1 MFDGIRKIFVLK
13 DLRNRILFS
22 IGLLL
27 IIRILAHIPLPGVST
42 ANLQSFF
49 NQNQIFGLLNMFSG
63 GTMENFSIILMGVGP
78 YITAS
83 IIIQL
88 LQMIIPSLE
97 ALSKEGEYGYQK
109 INYYTRILT
118 VPLAFIQ
125 SWAMIRLLQSQNVI
139 QQITTGDIITML
151 IISSAGTILAMWLG
165 ELISERGIGNGISLI
180 IALGIVAELP
190 TQLRNTVAL
199 IEKGQYSLIISF
211 IVFIVVSILVIAF
224 IILITEGER
233 QIPVSYAR
241 RVRGLRSYGGV
252 DTHLPLRIN
261 TAGVIPIIFAISLMT
276 FPPVVAQ
283 FFKTARSA
291 WISNSADW
299 ILRLFQ
305 NNDIFYNLAYFL
317 LVMFFTFFYTF
328 IVFKPDQVAE
338 NLQKNGGF
346 VPGIRPGR
354 ETAHYLS
361 YILNR
366 ITLTGSIFLALIAV
380 MPFIIRS
387 TTNLTTIALGG
398 TSLLIVISVVIET
411 MRQLKAQLVMHTYEH
426 Y

>member
-1 MFDGIRKIFVLK
+1 
-13 DLRNRILFS
+13 
-22 IGLLL
+22 
-27 IIRILAHIPLPGVST
+27 
-42 ANLQSFF
+42 
-49 NQNQIFGLLNMFSG
+49 
-63 GTMENFSIILMGVGP
+63 
-78 YITAS
+78 
-83 IIIQL
+83 
-88 LQMIIPSLE
+88 
-97 ALSKEGEYGYQK
+97 
-109 INYYTRILT
+109 
-118 VPLAFIQ
+118 
-125 SWAMIRLLQSQNVI
+125 
-139 QQITTGDIITML
+139 
-151 IISSAGTILAMWLG
+151 
-165 ELISERGIGNGISLI
+165 LISERGIGNGISLI

-190 TQLRNTVAL
+190 AQLRNTMAL
-199 IEKGQYSLIISF
+199 IQKGQYSLISSL
-211 IVFIVVSILVIAF
+211 IVFIIVTVFIIAF
-224 IILITEGER
+224 IVLMTEGER

-291 WISNSADW
+291 WLSHSADW
-299 ILRLFQ
+299 MLRLFQ

-328 IVFKPDQVAE
+328 IVFKPDKVAE

-346 VPGIRPGR
+346 IPGIRPGR
-354 ETAHYLS
+354 ETSQYLS

-380 MPFIIRS
+380 MPFIMSS
-387 TTNLTTIALGG
+387 TTKLSTIAIGG
-398 TSLLIVISVVIET
+398 TSILIVISVVIET

>member
-1 MFDGIRKIFVLK
+1 MFEAVRKIFVLK
-13 DLRNRILFS
+13 DLRNRILFT

-27 IIRILAHIPLPGVST
+27 LIRVLAHIPLPGVTTS
-42 ANLQSFF
+42 NLRSFF
-49 NQNQIFGLLNMFSG
+49 GQNQIFGLLNMFSG

-88 LQMIIPSLE
+88 LQMIVPSLE

-118 VPLAFIQ
+118 VPLAIIQ

-139 QQITTGDIITML
+139 QQISLSQIIIML
-151 IISSAGTILAMWLG
+151 IISTAGTIFAMWLG

-190 TQLRNTVAL
+190 TQLRNTAAL
-199 IEKGQYSLIISF
+199 IEKGQYSLISSLIIF
-211 IVFIVVSILVIAF
+211 IIVAILVIAF
-224 IILITEGER
+224 IILMTEGER

-291 WISNSADW
+291 WLSSAADW
-299 ILRLFQ
+299 VLRLFQ
-305 NNDIFYNLAYFL
+305 NNDIFYNIAYFA

-328 IVFKPDQVAE
+328 IVFKPDKVSE

-346 VPGIRPGR
+346 IPGIRPGR
-354 ETAHYLS
+354 ETAQYL
-361 YILNR
+361 YFVLYR
-366 ITLTGSIFLALIAV
+366 ITVTGSIFLALIAV

-387 TTNLTTIALGG
+387 ATNLSTIALGG

-411 MRQLKAQLVMHTYEH
+411 MRQLNAQLVMHTYEH